1 MSATSSESLQILW
14 QKRPF
19 IISGPCSAE
28 TEDQLRETAFQLKS
42 TNRIDLLR
50 AGIWKP
56 RTKPGLFE
64 GVGAK
69 GLAWLEQVSNET
81 GLPTTVEVANAKQVE
96 EALKHN
102 VSVLWI
108 GARTT
113 VNPFS
118 VQELADAL
126 RGVKIPVLI
135 KNPINPDLDLWTG
148 AVERMAGAG
157 IELIGLIHRGFSTFG
172 ETGYRNNPLWQ
183 LAIEMHLRHPDL
195 LFLTDP
201 SHICGRRDII
211 PETIQRAI
219 DLGSDGLMIEC
230 HRDPDQAWS
239 DAAQQLTPLQLQ
251 QIFEKVIWRKVD
263 SSSSQY
269 HTALDAL
276 RREIN
281 QYDEEV
287 LQILSRRM
295 RVAEKIGQ
303 YKKEHQITI
312 LQTARWQELSRRV
325 LEKSEQLGLTTT
337 FLTQF
342 LAAIH
347 MESITHQKSVLD
359 QLQKKS

>member
-1 MSATSSESLQILW
+1 MSAIQSESLQALW

-28 TEDQLRETAFQLKS
+28 TEEQLRDTAYSLKATGS
-42 TNRIDLLR
+42 VDILR

-56 RTKPGLFE
+56 RTKPGQFE
-64 GVGAK
+64 GVGEK
-69 GLAWLEQVSNET
+69 GLFWLEQVSDELN
-81 GLPTTVEVANAKQVE
+81 LPTTVEVANAKQLE

-126 RGVKIPVLI
+126 KGVKIPVLI

-148 AVERMAGAG
+148 AVERITGAG
-157 IELIGLIHRGFSTFG
+157 IELIGLVHRGFSTYG
-172 ETGYRNNPLWQ
+172 ETGFRNNPLWQ
-183 LAIEMHLRHPDL
+183 LAIEMRLRHPDL

-211 PETIQRAI
+211 PETIQQAI
-219 DLGSDGLMIEC
+219 DLGSDGLMVES

-239 DAAQQLTPLQLQ
+239 DAAQQLTPAKLHQVLTDT
-251 QIFEKVIWRKVD
+251 IWRKLD
-263 SSSSQY
+263 SSSTQY
-269 HTALDAL
+269 HLALDAL
-276 RREIN
+276 REEID
-281 QYDEEV
+281 QYDEE
-287 LQILSRRM
+287 LLHILSRRM
-295 RVAEKIGQ
+295 RVADKIGQ
-303 YKKEHQITI
+303 YKQSHAITI
-312 LQTARWQELSRRV
+312 LQPHRWQELSKRF
-325 LEKSEQLGLTTT
+325 LAKSAELGLSET
-337 FLTQF
+337 FLQQF

-359 QLQKKS
+359 ELQKKS